1 MVATDATGTVVIGQI
16 NGVWGIKGWVK
27 VYSHTE
33 PATAIFDYQ
42 PWLLADGRQLELT
55 DWQCQGNRL
64 VAEIRGF
71 DSPEQSASLIGQ
83 DLFISREQL
92 PRPEPG
98 SYYWNDLIGLEVV
111 NLQGH
116 RHGVVRKVLATGA
129 NDVLE
134 IESGKSYNILI
145 PFVIND
151 YIKSVDLEENRI
163 MVDWPVEWL
172 ED

>member
-1 MVATDATGTVVIGQI
+1 MAKADASGTVVIGQI
-16 NGVWGIKGWVK
+16 HGVWGIKGWVK

-33 PATAIFDYQ
+33 PVTAIFDYQ

-55 DWQCQGNRL
+55 DWQRQGNRL
-64 VAEIRGF
+64 VAAIRGL
-71 DSPEQSASLIGQ
+71 DTPEQAAGLMGQ
-83 DLFISREQL
+83 DIHISRDQL
-92 PRPEPG
+92 PRPEAG

-134 IESGKSYNILI
+134 IKSSNSSNILI
-145 PFVIND
+145 PFVLD
-151 YIKSVDLEENRI
+151 TYIKSVDLDEGRI
-163 MVDWPVEWL
+163 TVDWPVEWL